1 MPACFR
7 RRTQHV
13 PGGVLTLIQVV
24 IGAMI
29 VLLAWLLRGVIDAAV
44 AGNREGFWTYSLR
57 IGELASQAVN
67 RHLLESMRTTLENRF
82 KERLFHTLLTKD
94 YFSVVAIHSGEWIN
108 RLTPDAAIVANSLV
122 SIIPGVAEMVVWLV
136 RGDRASALPDAGI
149 GVCRGTWRHRPHYPH
164 LCILQAAQM
173 PP

>member
-1 MPACFR
+1 MY
-7 RRTQHV
+7 QV
-13 PGGVLTLIQVV
+13 GVLTLIRVA

-29 VLLAWLLRGVIDAAV
+29 VLLAWLLRGVIDATV

-57 IGELASQAVN
+57 IGELVSQAVN
-67 RHLLESMRTTLENRF
+67 RHLSESMRTTLENRF
-82 KERLFHTLLTKD
+82 KERLFYTLLTKD
-94 YFSVVAIHSGEWIN
+94 YSSVVAIHSGEWIN

-122 SIIPGVAEMVVWLV
+122 SIIPGVAEMVVRLV
-136 RGDRASALPDAGI
+136 RGDRASALPDAGV